1 MASRPIAMHEV
12 CPFDVMSNGHFSL
25 NSSNG
30 NGNHCKYFR
39 LPSSCVRSCLPSSSS
54 VCPLAALP
62 FHSLFPFAWH
72 GSHFKKKIVDAIKW
86 RRFATC
92 MQITLAHSTQIKFAA
107 SCSTQH
113 AQTSHF
119 YPPFVRPP
127 CLVVATATTTSQSQG
142 ISAQRSCDDPR

>member
-39 LPSSCVRSCLPSSSS
+39 LPSSCIRSCLLLLSALWLLFLALL
-54 VCPLAALP
+54 PLPL
-62 FHSLFPFAWH
+62 SLTWQP
-72 GSHFKKKIVDAIKW
+72 FKKKKLVDAIKL

-107 SCSTQH
+107 SCSTKTRTNFPH
-113 AQTSHF
+113 LVPRS
-119 YPPFVRPP
+119 PPTV
-127 CLVVATATTTSQSQG
+127 
-142 ISAQRSCDDPR
+142 DND